1 MIKDVIVYGVD
12 ISEISQPKKWP
23 LFVNRAMQELL
34 TERLLSN
41 KAVSKKRNLC
51 LMLNKK
57 NKYSGKTFRLK
68 LNTKL
73 LGF

>member
-57 NKYSGKTFRLK
+57 N
-68 LNTKL
+68 
-73 LGF
+73 